1 MKKQGLRE
9 QIVGANS
16 EEEIAALLKE
26 GQAYE
31 WASQKTRRAWKRTA
45 HNRFESFPAP
55 AIVERKDTP
64 ARKHKVKR
72 NIKTEK
78 AEATA

>member
-1 MKKQGLRE
+1 MKKRGLRE

-16 EEEIAALLKE
+16 EEEVAALLKE

-31 WASQKTRRAWKRTA
+31 WASQRTRRAWKRA
-45 HNRFESFPAP
+45 ANKRFGSFAAPAP
-55 AIVERKDTP
+55 VEQKETP
-64 ARKHKVKR
+64 KKIKTKKKVKLD
-72 NIKTEK
+72 K

>member
-1 MKKQGLRE
+1 MKKRGLRE

-16 EEEIAALLKE
+16 EEEIAALLKD

-45 HNRFESFPAP
+45 NKRFGSFAAPAP
-55 AIVERKDTP
+55 VEHKDTP
-64 ARKHKVKR
+64 ARKAKVKR

>member
-1 MKKQGLRE
+1 MKKRGLRE

-45 HNRFESFPAP
+45 NKRFGSFAAPAP
-55 AIVERKDTP
+55 VEQKETP
-64 ARKHKVKR
+64 ARKAKTKKKVKAE
-72 NIKTEK
+72 KT
-78 AEATA
+78 EATA